1 MSDRM
6 DELLRELHGEQIGTR
21 NQTIKTDNALRNLG
35 SEIKTIARRQE
46 AYERRLSLN
55 SGVAYALFAVLTFM
69 GLLFFFRASLARQEL
84 DQALVQQERETLE
97 TRIASLETDLER
109 RRESERSAYEFYE
122 LLASG
127 RRDEVIERFP
137 AVQGRLLDRA
147 TIELFRREV
156 DRMRHDLARET
167 YEHGVHHYENE
178 LWQDARDAFTR
189 SQAYVD
195 ATPYSPDLHMRLGE
209 SLYQLNDDSGAI
221 RFFDL
226 ALASDELTRQQEII
240 ATFHRAESLR
250 RLDRGTEA
258 AEAYRRFARRFD
270 GHYWARTAR
279 QRAETLEEREQDD

>member
-1 MSDRM
+1 MSDR
-6 DELLRELHGEQIGTR
+6 DELLREVHAELLETR

-46 AYERRLSLN
+46 AYERRLTLN
-55 SGVAYALFAVLTFM
+55 SGVAYVLFALIAFV
-69 GLLFFFRASLARQEL
+69 GLLLFFRASIARHEL
-84 DQALVQQERETLE
+84 DAALVAQERESLEARIATLE
-97 TRIASLETDLER
+97 TDMER

-167 YEHGVHHYENE
+167 YEDGVRHYENE

-221 RFFDL
+221 RYFDL
-226 ALASDELTRQQEII
+226 ALASDELTRQQEIV
-240 ATFHRAESLR
+240 ASFHRAESLR
-250 RLDRGTEA
+250 RIGRNTEA
-258 AEAYRRFARRFD
+258 AEAYRRFSRRFD

-279 QRAETLEEREQDD
+279 QRAESLEEREQAD